1 MTADAP
7 APRADDAP
15 APPPKPKRRKAM
27 DVLRELGRP
36 KVAVMLLLGVSSGLP
51 FMLIGNTLGFW
62 LAESH
67 IKLAAIGFL
76 SWAGLAYLLKFVWG
90 ALVDRAGLPVLGS
103 LGRRRGWMVLT
114 QIVVMAGLVGMA
126 LSGPARLDLLA
137 EFAVLAAFGA
147 AMQDTVIDAWRIEIA
162 DDEDELGLLTA
173 AYSLGFRIAM
183 FATEAL
189 ILLVA
194 TWIGWSLSYLIYGL
208 AMAIGVAAAL
218 LAKEPARTV
227 EHPETGKGAGPVA
240 AAKGAVDAVVG
251 PFIAFFRAHG
261 FAAALLM
268 LLFITA
274 YHLSD
279 YLRGPMVNPFYTAL
293 HIDKPTIAYV
303 RGAIGVPFTIAGIA
317 LGGASSVRLGARL
330 TLLIGALIQPVG
342 IAAFALLAAHGGDY
356 TLVQLG
362 GLKLSAFAAI
372 MAFDAF
378 AIGYSGVALVGYM
391 SSLTSV
397 GYTATQYAL
406 LTSAMAWS
414 GKSLK
419 GFSGTMVE
427 GLQKTGIG
435 LVPAFGEFY
444 LLAAALGLPAVILL
458 LLMWR
463 LPANRPA

>member
-7 APRADDAP
+7 APHADDAS
-15 APPPKPKRRKAM
+15 APPTKPKRRKAM

-76 SWAGLAYLLKFVWG
+76 SWAGLAYLFKFVWG
-90 ALVDRAGLPVLGS
+90 ALVDRASLPFLGR

-114 QIVVMAGLVGMA
+114 QIIVMAGLVGMA
-126 LSGPARLDLLA
+126 IAGPARLDLLA

-194 TWIGWSLSYLIYGL
+194 TWIGWSLAYLWYGL
-208 AMAIGVAAAL
+208 AMVIGVAAAL

-227 EHPETGKGAGPVA
+227 EHPGADWGAGPVA
-240 AAKGAVDAVVG
+240 VARNVFDAVVG
-251 PFIAFFRAHG
+251 PVIAFFRAHG
-261 FAAALLM
+261 FAALLM

-330 TLLIGALIQPVG
+330 TLLIGALIQPLG

-356 TLVQLG
+356 TLAQLG

-372 MAFDAF
+372 MACDAF

-444 LLAAALGLPAVILL
+444 LLAAALGLPAVSLL
-458 LLMWR
+458 VLMWR